1 MKEVLYWVKK
11 SIASVAKFFIA
22 IFSCIV
28 DAMESGQSPDDP
40 IGEGHVIKSA
50 VISINE
56 DGLIFLRA
64 VNGVVWKKYRQK
76 IPPVNAD
83 CQADTGHGGAETM
96 QFAASQ
102 ITQIGSDCYLIK
114 PYQGGH
120 TCTPVP
126 CPV

>member
-1 MKEVLYWVKK
+1 MNEVFYWVKK

-22 IFSCIV
+22 ILSCIV
-28 DAMESGQSPDDP
+28 EAMEPDQSTDDS
-40 IGEGHVIKSA
+40 IGKGHLIKSA
-50 VISINE
+50 VISIND

-64 VNGVVWKKYRQK
+64 VNGIAWNKYRQK
-76 IPPVNAD
+76 IPPVSAD
-83 CQADTGHGGAETM
+83 CQPDTGQGDIETM

-114 PYQGGH
+114 PFQGGH

>member
-1 MKEVLYWVKK
+1 MKEAFYWVKK
-11 SIASVAKFFIA
+11 CIASVAKFLIA
-22 IFSCIV
+22 ILSCIV
-28 DAMESGQSPDDP
+28 DAMEPDQSSGDST
-40 IGEGHVIKSA
+40 GEGHLIKSA
-50 VISINE
+50 VISINN
-56 DGLIFLRA
+56 DGLIFLKA
-64 VNGVVWKKYRQK
+64 VNGVVWHKYRQK
-76 IPPVNAD
+76 IPPLNAD
-83 CQADTGHGGAETM
+83 SERDAGQGSTETM